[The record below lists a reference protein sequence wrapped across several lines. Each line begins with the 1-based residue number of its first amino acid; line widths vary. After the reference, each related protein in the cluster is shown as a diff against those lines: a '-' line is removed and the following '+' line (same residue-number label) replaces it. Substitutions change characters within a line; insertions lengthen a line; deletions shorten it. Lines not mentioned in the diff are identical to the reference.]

1 MTHLNKPLHISE
13 QKFIE
18 AAACWNL
25 EQLYADLTAAKQEY
39 ASSTK
44 QRLTPLEKTY
54 LRGLLCNYSPPEI
67 ATALHRECAG
77 IRVDLSRGLYRYIE
91 VLTLQQP
98 KDWREIP
105 SLLEI
110 FGYKQK
116 GNVETLHP
124 TLISYIQT
132 PQTPIENQTE
142 WGMLADTSIFYG
154 RATELANLEQ
164 YILQENCRLVAI
176 LGMEGIGKTSLASK
190 LTDAIK
196 HQFDRLIW
204 LNLSHAPLLADTL
217 VNLIEFLSDKPLS
230 GLDKLRLIAR
240 DREKKVFLQAAVAL
254 KERPQL
260 EFYLEKLIAST
271 TATEQTIIT
280 DGIQRLIQCLQKR
293 RCLIILDEWEAVFS
307 IEQLTGNYREGYQV
321 YGEFMKQVAKSQHQ
335 SCLLLTSCE
344 KPKEIAALE
353 GQNQAVRSLK
363 LGGLGEAAV
372 EILKNKGLSEECE
385 YSELIEA
392 YSGNPL
398 ALKIVTT
405 TIKDMFGGSIA
416 NFLRNGLLLGDYS
429 DTLSRQFDR
438 LSSLEIQLLH
448 CMAKEVK
455 PVDIEKLCS
464 NIQQDRDSDFFKTLE
479 SLFRRSLI
487 ETVPAETETL
497 FALQPAIKKYLMSV
511 ARLSKP

>member
-1 MTHLNKPLHISE
+1 MTNLNKSLQIPE

-105 SLLEI
+105 SMLEI

-124 TLISYIQT
+124 TLINYIQT
-132 PQTPIENQTE
+132 PQTPIENPTE

-154 RATELANLEQ
+154 RTTELANLEQ
-164 YILQENCRLVAI
+164 CILQENCRLVAI
-176 LGMEGIGKTSLASK
+176 LGMGGIGKTALASK
-190 LTDAIK
+190 LRNMIK
-196 HQFDRLIW
+196 DQFECLIW
-204 LNLSHAPLLADTL
+204 IDLSYAPLLADTL
-217 VNLIEFLSDKPLS
+217 ANLIESLSDKPLS
-230 GLDKLRLIAR
+230 DLDKLRLISQ
-240 DREKKVFLQAAVAL
+240 DKKVFLQAAIAL
-254 KERPQL
+254 KDRSQL
-260 EFYLEKLIAST
+260 ESYLEKLIAST
-271 TATEQTIIT
+271 TAIEQTIIA

-307 IEQLTGNYREGYQV
+307 TEQLTGNYREGYQV
-321 YGEFMKQVAKSQHQ
+321 YGEFLKQVAKSQHQ

-416 NFLRNGLLLGDYS
+416 NFLKNGLFLGDYS
-429 DTLSRQFDR
+429 DTLSRQFHR

>member
-1 MTHLNKPLHISE
+1 MTQRNKPLQIPPA

-18 AAACWNL
+18 AEACWNL

-39 ASSTK
+39 VTSRK
-44 QRLTPLEKTY
+44 QQLTPLEKTY

-67 ATALHRECAG
+67 AVALHRECAG
-77 IRVDLSRGLYRYIE
+77 IRVDLSRGLSRYIE

-98 KDWREIP
+98 KDWKEIP
-105 SLLEI
+105 TILEI

-116 GNVETLHP
+116 GNVETLHS
-124 TLISYIQT
+124 TLINYIQT
-132 PQTPIENQTE
+132 PETSIENQTE
-142 WGMLADTSIFYG
+142 SGMLADMSIFYG
-154 RATELANLEQ
+154 RTTELANLEQ
-164 YILQENCRLVAI
+164 WILQENCRLVAI
-176 LGMEGIGKTSLASK
+176 LGMDGMGKTALASK
-190 LTDAIK
+190 LTDMIK
-196 HQFDRLIW
+196 YSFDRLIW
-204 LNLSHAPLLADTL
+204 LNLTHAPLLADTL
-217 VNLIEFLSDKPLS
+217 VTLIEFLSDKPLND
-230 GLDKLRLIAR
+230 LDKLRLISQ
-240 DREKKVFLQAAVAL
+240 DKKVFLQAAIAL
-254 KERPQL
+254 GERSQL
-260 EFYLEKLIAST
+260 EFYLENLIAST
-271 TATEQTIIT
+271 TAIEQTIIA
-280 DGIQRLIQCLQKR
+280 DGIQRLIQCLKKR
-293 RCLIILDEWEAVFS
+293 KCLIILDEWEAVFS
-307 IEQLTGNYREGYQV
+307 TDQLTGNYREGYQV
-321 YGEFMKQVAKSQHQ
+321 YGELLKQVAKSQHQ

-353 GQNQAVRSLK
+353 GDNQSVRSFK

-372 EILKNKGLSEECE
+372 EILKNKGLSEEGE

-416 NFLRNGLLLGDYS
+416 NFLRNGLFLGDYS
-429 DTLSRQFDR
+429 DTLSRQFNR

-455 PVDIEKLCS
+455 PVEIEKLCLD
-464 NIQQDRDSDFFKTLE
+464 IQQDRNSDFFKTLE

-497 FALQPAIKKYLMSV
+497 FALQPAVKKYLMSA
-511 ARLSKP
+511 ARLPRL

>member
-1 MTHLNKPLHISE
+1 MTPPNKPLQIPE

-25 EQLYADLTAAKQEY
+25 EQLYADLTVAKQEY

-54 LRGLLCNYSPPEI
+54 LRGLLCNYSPPEM
-67 ATALHRECAG
+67 ATALNRECAG

-98 KDWREIP
+98 KDWKEIP
-105 SLLEI
+105 SILEI

-116 GNVETLHP
+116 GNVETLHS
-124 TLISYIQT
+124 TLINYIQT
-132 PQTPIENQTE
+132 PETSIENQTE
-142 WGMLADTSIFYG
+142 SGMLADTSIFYG
-154 RATELANLEQ
+154 RTTELANLEQ
-164 YILQENCRLVAI
+164 WILQENCRLVAI
-176 LGMEGIGKTSLASK
+176 LGMGGIGKTALVSK
-190 LTDAIK
+190 LSNMIK

-204 LNLSHAPLLADTL
+204 LNLSHAPLLAHTL
-217 VNLIEFLSDKPLS
+217 VNLIEFLSNNPPIDLERL
-230 GLDKLRLIAR
+230 GLISQSKEI
-240 DREKKVFLQAAVAL
+240 FFQAAIAL
-254 KERPQL
+254 RERSHI
-260 EFYLEKLIAST
+260 EFYLDNLIAST
-271 TATEQTIIT
+271 NAIEQTIIA
-280 DGIQRLIQCLQKR
+280 DGIQRLIHCLQKR

-307 IEQLTGNYREGYQV
+307 TEQLTGNYREGYQV
-321 YGEFMKQVAKSQHQ
+321 YGELLKQLAKSQHQ

-353 GQNQAVRSLK
+353 GQNQSVRSLK
-363 LGGLGEAAV
+363 LGSLGEAAV
-372 EILKNKGLSEECE
+372 EIIKNKGLSEEGE

-405 TIKDMFGGSIA
+405 TIHDMFGGSIA
-416 NFLRNGLLLGDYS
+416 NFLRNGLFLGDYS
-429 DTLSRQFDR
+429 DTLSRQFNR
-438 LSSLEIQLLH
+438 LSAFEIELLH

-464 NIQQDRDSDFFKTLE
+464 DIQQERSLELLKVLE

-487 ETVPAETETL
+487 ETVQAESETL
-497 FALQPAIKKYLMSV
+497 FALQPAVKTYLMSV
-511 ARLSKP
+511 VRWPKS

>member
-1 MTHLNKPLHISE
+1 MTNLNKSLQIPE

-91 VLTLQQP
+91 VLTLQHP
-98 KDWREIP
+98 KDWKEIP

-116 GNVETLHP
+116 GNVETLHS
-124 TLISYIQT
+124 TLIHYIQT
-132 PQTPIENQTE
+132 PETSIDNPTE

-154 RATELANLEQ
+154 RTAELANLEQ
-164 YILQENCRLVAI
+164 WILQKNCRLVAI
-176 LGMEGIGKTSLASK
+176 LGMGGIGKTALASK
-190 LTDAIK
+190 LTDLIK
-196 HQFDRLIW
+196 YSFDRLIW

-217 VNLIEFLSDKPLS
+217 VNLIEFLSDKPPIDLERL
-230 GLDKLRLIAR
+230 GLVSQSKEI
-240 DREKKVFLQAAVAL
+240 FFQAAIAL
-254 KERPQL
+254 RERSHL
-260 EFYLEKLIAST
+260 EFYLDSLIAST
-271 TATEQTIIT
+271 NAIEQTIIA
-280 DGIQRLIQCLQKR
+280 DGIQRLIHCLQKH

-307 IEQLTGNYREGYQV
+307 TEHLTGNYREGYQV
-321 YGEFMKQVAKSQHQ
+321 YGELLKQVAKSQHQ

-416 NFLRNGLLLGDYS
+416 NFLRNGLFLGDYS

-455 PVDIEKLCS
+455 PVEIEKLCS

-511 ARLSKP
+511 ARLPKL